1 MLYRSTHDYRCF
13 PLIWSW
19 LGVDMDWRAQPF
31 SGSSRG
37 QTWPDIV
44 GMNFLHTFTSVCKQ
58 NQTFH
63 DLIKWNAAT
72 PTINTTGLY
81 KPSPNGR
88 YIIGLPHC
96 HLSILFLTFSCCTS
110 HLLPMFAFCTEVP
123 KHRNWVRHPGPS
135 VLCLPHIYISCHTH
149 ILAHWQC
156 HVIHVNNPWSH
167 LHSCPRRKIGPASQR
182 SFTAFETLPASFRSL
197 KKAHD
202 CCFFLPNFFNVKLQQ
217 GKPLAVKSHEKAKPD
232 CRKYLPDPLIS
243 WLQSIG
249 WYGVG

>member
-1 MLYRSTHDYRCF
+1 
-13 PLIWSW
+13 
-19 LGVDMDWRAQPF
+19 MD
-31 SGSSRG
+31 
-37 QTWPDIV
+37 
-44 GMNFLHTFTSVCKQ
+44 FLHTFTNVCKQ

-72 PTINTTGLY
+72 PAINTTGLY

-96 HLSILFLTFSCCTS
+96 HLWILLLTFSCCTS
-110 HLLPMFAFCTEVP
+110 HLLPCCL
-123 KHRNWVRHPGPS
+123 PS
-135 VLCLPHIYISCHTH
+135 VLRFQSIATGFGTQDPACCVCHTSIYILSHTH